1 MNEIAIKQH
10 SFEIAKNRLKEF
22 SENTE
27 NKLTLDPVDTDGF
40 FPFSDHRVTGQE
52 LNDKLVDIQKH
63 FTTINE
69 TNNKIIKE
77 FREVYNALDVLD
89 KDYITSI
96 VANVKAIEKTSND
109 VRIQQNILKQ
119 HNEKLENQQNKLD
132 IHQVE
137 INKSVESI
145 SKIVSALKIF
155 KDKLEEY
162 RHLNDIDQ
170 IWRDIENHSS
180 MLAENKR
187 KEEQFLINLKTIE
200 IANNDIIKQQ
210 DTLKK
215 EKEKLEKQYIEL
227 DTHQSETDKNI
238 TILKTFKDKLDKYEH
253 LNDIDQI
260 WKDIKNFSSILNESK
275 KREEHFFINLKAI
288 KEINDN
294 IIIQHNE
301 LVKEHNELTKQLS
314 EIDKNIENVSKNI
327 TILKSF
333 KDKLDKYKHLNDIDQ
348 IWKDIE
354 NHSST
359 LDESKKRDEI
369 LLSIIQKNKVEVNKH
384 IIDITQRTNDTLL
397 SLTKKVKYTYWLT
410 GSAIGLA
417 IFELILLLKR

>member
-22 SENTE
+22 SEKTE
-27 NKLTLDPVDTDGF
+27 TNFELKGVDTDGF
-40 FPFSDHRVTGQE
+40 FPFSDHRVTGKE
-52 LNDKLVDIQKH
+52 FNEKLVDILKY

-180 MLAENKR
+180 ILAESKK

-215 EKEKLEKQYIEL
+215 EKEKLEKQYIKL

-275 KREEHFFINLKAI
+275 KREEQFFINLKAI

-301 LVKEHNELTKQLS
+301 LTKQQS

-369 LLSIIQKNKVEVNKH
+369 LLSIIQKNKIEVNKY
-384 IIDITQRTNDTLL
+384 ITDITQRTNDTLL
-397 SLTKKVKYTYWLT
+397 SLTKKVKYAYWLT

-417 IFELILLLKR
+417 ILELILLLKR

>member
-22 SENTE
+22 SEKTE
-27 NKLTLDPVDTDGF
+27 TNFELKGVDTDGF
-40 FPFSDHRVTGQE
+40 FPFSDHRVTGKE
-52 LNDKLVDIQKH
+52 FNEKLVDILKY

-145 SKIVSALKIF
+145 SKIVSARKIF

-180 MLAENKR
+180 ILAESKK

-215 EKEKLEKQYIEL
+215 EKEKLEKQYIKL

-275 KREEHFFINLKAI
+275 KREEQFFINLKAI

-301 LVKEHNELTKQLS
+301 LTKQQS

-369 LLSIIQKNKVEVNKH
+369 LLSIIQKNKIEVNKY
-384 IIDITQRTNDTLL
+384 ITDITQRTNDTLL
-397 SLTKKVKYTYWLT
+397 SLTKKVKYAYWLT

-417 IFELILLLKR
+417 ILELILLLKR

>member
-22 SENTE
+22 SEKTE
-27 NKLTLDPVDTDGF
+27 TKLTLDTVDTDGF

-52 LNDKLVDIQKH
+52 LNTRLANIQDH
-63 FTTINE
+63 FATINE
-69 TNNKIIKE
+69 TNNKIIRE

-96 VANVKAIEKTSND
+96 IANVKAIEKTSND

-119 HNEKLENQQNKLD
+119 HNEKPENQQNKLD

-137 INKSVESI
+137 INKSVEGI
-145 SKIVSALKIF
+145 SKIVNALKIF

-162 RHLNDIDQ
+162 R
-170 IWRDIENHSS
+170 
-180 MLAENKR
+180 
-187 KEEQFLINLKTIE
+187 
-200 IANNDIIKQQ
+200 
-210 DTLKK
+210 
-215 EKEKLEKQYIEL
+215 
-227 DTHQSETDKNI
+227 
-238 TILKTFKDKLDKYEH
+238 H

-275 KREEHFFINLKAI
+275 KREEQFFINLKAI

-301 LVKEHNELTKQLS
+301 LVKEHNELTKRLS
-314 EIDKNIENVSKNI
+314 EIDKNMENVSN
-327 TILKSF
+327 
-333 KDKLDKYKHLNDIDQ
+333 
-348 IWKDIE
+348 
-354 NHSST
+354 T
-359 LDESKKRDEI
+359 LDERKKRDEI

-397 SLTKKVKYTYWLT
+397 SLTKKVKYTYWLA

>member
-27 NKLTLDPVDTDGF
+27 TKLTLDPVDTDGF

-180 MLAENKR
+180 ILAESKR

-215 EKEKLEKQYIEL
+215 ENEKLKKQYIEL

-253 LNDIDQI
+253 LNNIDQI
-260 WKDIKNFSSILNESK
+260 WKDIKSFSSI
-275 KREEHFFINLKAI
+275 
-288 KEINDN
+288 
-294 IIIQHNE
+294 
-301 LVKEHNELTKQLS
+301 
-314 EIDKNIENVSKNI
+314 
-327 TILKSF
+327 
-333 KDKLDKYKHLNDIDQ
+333 
-348 IWKDIE
+348 
-354 NHSST
+354 

>member
-22 SENTE
+22 SEKTE
-27 NKLTLDPVDTDGF
+27 TKLTLDTVDTDGF

-52 LNDKLVDIQKH
+52 LNTRLANIQDH
-63 FTTINE
+63 FATINE
-69 TNNKIIKE
+69 TNNKIIRE

-96 VANVKAIEKTSND
+96 IANVKAIEKTSND

-145 SKIVSALKIF
+145 SKIVNALKIF

-200 IANNDIIKQQ
+200 ITNNDIRKQQ

-215 EKEKLEKQYIEL
+215 ENEKLEKYYIKL

-275 KREEHFFINLKAI
+275 KREEQFFINLKAI

-301 LVKEHNELTKQLS
+301 LIKEHNELTKQLS
-314 EIDKNIENVSKNI
+314 EIDKNMENVSKNI

-369 LLSIIQKNKVEVNKH
+369 LLSIIQKNKIEVNKY

>member
-22 SENTE
+22 SEKTE
-27 NKLTLDPVDTDGF
+27 TKLTLDTVDTDGF
-40 FPFSDHRVTGQE
+40 FPFSDHRVTVQE
-52 LNDKLVDIQKH
+52 LNIRLANIQDH
-63 FTTINE
+63 FATINE
-69 TNNKIIKE
+69 TNNKIIRE

-96 VANVKAIEKTSND
+96 IANVKAIEKTSND

-145 SKIVSALKIF
+145 SKIVNALKIF

-200 IANNDIIKQQ
+200 ITNNDIRKQQ

-215 EKEKLEKQYIEL
+215 ENEKLEKYYIKL
-227 DTHQSETDKNI
+227 DTHQSETDKNM
-238 TILKTFKDKLDKYEH
+238 
-253 LNDIDQI
+253 
-260 WKDIKNFSSILNESK
+260 
-275 KREEHFFINLKAI
+275 
-288 KEINDN
+288 
-294 IIIQHNE
+294 
-301 LVKEHNELTKQLS
+301 
-314 EIDKNIENVSKNI
+314 ENVSN
-327 TILKSF
+327 
-333 KDKLDKYKHLNDIDQ
+333 
-348 IWKDIE
+348 
-354 NHSST
+354 T
-359 LDESKKRDEI
+359 LDERKKRDEI

-397 SLTKKVKYTYWLT
+397 SLTKKVKYTYRLA

>member
-27 NKLTLDPVDTDGF
+27 TKLTLDPVDTDGF

-180 MLAENKR
+180 ILAESKR

-215 EKEKLEKQYIEL
+215 ENEKLKKQYIEL

-260 WKDIKNFSSILNESK
+260 WKDIKSFSSI
-275 KREEHFFINLKAI
+275 
-288 KEINDN
+288 
-294 IIIQHNE
+294 
-301 LVKEHNELTKQLS
+301 
-314 EIDKNIENVSKNI
+314 
-327 TILKSF
+327 
-333 KDKLDKYKHLNDIDQ
+333 
-348 IWKDIE
+348 
-354 NHSST
+354 

>member
-22 SENTE
+22 SEKTE
-27 NKLTLDPVDTDGF
+27 TKLTLDTVDTDGF

-52 LNDKLVDIQKH
+52 LNTRLANIQDH
-63 FTTINE
+63 FATINE
-69 TNNKIIKE
+69 TNNKIIRE

-96 VANVKAIEKTSND
+96 IANVKAIEKTSND

-145 SKIVSALKIF
+145 SKIVNALKIF

-200 IANNDIIKQQ
+200 ITNNDIRKQQ

-215 EKEKLEKQYIEL
+215 ENEKLEKYYIKL

-260 WKDIKNFSSILNESK
+260 WKDI
-275 KREEHFFINLKAI
+275 
-288 KEINDN
+288 
-294 IIIQHNE
+294 
-301 LVKEHNELTKQLS
+301 
-314 EIDKNIENVSKNI
+314 
-327 TILKSF
+327 
-333 KDKLDKYKHLNDIDQ
+333 
-348 IWKDIE
+348 E

-369 LLSIIQKNKVEVNKH
+369 LLSIIQKNKIEVNKY

>member
-10 SFEIAKNRLKEF
+10 SFEIAKNRLKDF
-22 SENTE
+22 SEKTE
-27 NKLTLDPVDTDGF
+27 ADLEITSVPTDSCFGIF
-40 FPFSDHRVTGQE
+40 DYKVTGE
-52 LNDKLVDIQKH
+52 DLNKKLSVIQGH
-63 FTTINE
+63 FVAVNE
-69 TNNKIIKE
+69 TNNKIIRE
-77 FREVYNALDVLD
+77 FREIYNALDVLD

-132 IHQVE
+132 MHQVE

-170 IWRDIENHSS
+170 IWRDI
-180 MLAENKR
+180 
-187 KEEQFLINLKTIE
+187 
-200 IANNDIIKQQ
+200 
-210 DTLKK
+210 
-215 EKEKLEKQYIEL
+215 
-227 DTHQSETDKNI
+227 
-238 TILKTFKDKLDKYEH
+238 
-253 LNDIDQI
+253 
-260 WKDIKNFSSILNESK
+260 KNFSSILNESK
-275 KREEHFFINLKAI
+275 KREEQFFINLKAI

-294 IIIQHNE
+294 IKIQHNE

-314 EIDKNIENVSKNI
+314 EIDKNMENVSKNI

-348 IWKDIE
+348 IWKNIE

-369 LLSIIQKNKVEVNKH
+369 LLSIIQKNKVEVNKY

-397 SLTKKVKYTYWLT
+397 SLTKKVKYAYWLT

>member
-22 SENTE
+22 SEKTE
-27 NKLTLDPVDTDGF
+27 TKLELKGVDTDGF

-52 LNDKLVDIQKH
+52 LNTRLAKIQEH
-63 FTTINE
+63 FITINE
-69 TNNKIIKE
+69 TNNKIIRE
-77 FREVYNALDVLD
+77 FREVYNALDILD

-96 VANVKAIEKTSND
+96 IANVKAIEKTSND

-145 SKIVSALKIF
+145 SKIVNALKVF
-155 KDKLEEY
+155 KNKLEEY

-200 IANNDIIKQQ
+200 ITNNDIRKQQ

-215 EKEKLEKQYIEL
+215 ENEKLEKYYIKL

-275 KREEHFFINLKAI
+275 KREEQFFINLKAI

-327 TILKSF
+327 TILKTF

>member
-27 NKLTLDPVDTDGF
+27 TKLTLDPVDTDGF

-69 TNNKIIKE
+69 TNNKIIRE
-77 FREVYNALDVLD
+77 FREVYNALDILD

-96 VANVKAIEKTSND
+96 IANVKAIEKTSND
-109 VRIQQNILKQ
+109 VRVQQNILKQ

-180 MLAENKR
+180 MLAESKK

-200 IANNDIIKQQ
+200 VANNDIIKQQ

-260 WKDIKNFSSILNESK
+260 WKDIKNFSSILNERK
-275 KREEHFFINLKAI
+275 KREEQFFINLKAI

-314 EIDKNIENVSKNI
+314 EIDKNMENVSN
-327 TILKSF
+327 
-333 KDKLDKYKHLNDIDQ
+333 
-348 IWKDIE
+348 
-354 NHSST
+354 T
-359 LDESKKRDEI
+359 LDERKKRDEI

-397 SLTKKVKYTYWLT
+397 SLTKKVKYTYWLA

>member
-10 SFEIAKNRLKEF
+10 SFEIAKNRLKEV
-22 SENTE
+22 SEKTE
-27 NKLTLDPVDTDGF
+27 TNFELKGVDTDGF
-40 FPFSDHRVTGQE
+40 FPFSDHRVTGKE
-52 LNDKLVDIQKH
+52 FNEKLVDILNY

-180 MLAENKR
+180 ILAESKR
-187 KEEQFLINLKTIE
+187 KEEQFLINLKT

-215 EKEKLEKQYIEL
+215 EKEKLEKQYIKL

-260 WKDIKNFSSILNESK
+260 WKDIKNFSSILNERK
-275 KREEHFFINLKAI
+275 KREEQFFINLKAI

-301 LVKEHNELTKQLS
+301 LTKQQS
-314 EIDKNIENVSKNI
+314 EIDKNIENVSN
-327 TILKSF
+327 
-333 KDKLDKYKHLNDIDQ
+333 
-348 IWKDIE
+348 
-354 NHSST
+354 T
-359 LDESKKRDEI
+359 LDERKKREEI
-369 LLSIIQKNKVEVNKH
+369 LLSIIQKNKIEVNKY

-397 SLTKKVKYTYWLT
+397 SLTKKVKYAYWLT

-417 IFELILLLKR
+417 ILELILLLKR

>member
-22 SENTE
+22 SEKTE
-27 NKLTLDPVDTDGF
+27 TNFELKGVDTDGF
-40 FPFSDHRVTGQE
+40 FPFSDHRVTGKE
-52 LNDKLVDIQKH
+52 FNEKLVDILKY

-180 MLAENKR
+180 ILAESKR

-215 EKEKLEKQYIEL
+215 EKEKLEKQYIKL

-275 KREEHFFINLKAI
+275 KREEQFFINLKAI

-301 LVKEHNELTKQLS
+301 LTKQQS
-314 EIDKNIENVSKNI
+314 EIDKNIENVSN
-327 TILKSF
+327 
-333 KDKLDKYKHLNDIDQ
+333 
-348 IWKDIE
+348 
-354 NHSST
+354 T
-359 LDESKKRDEI
+359 LDERKKRDEI
-369 LLSIIQKNKVEVNKH
+369 LLSIIQKNKIEVNKY

-397 SLTKKVKYTYWLT
+397 SLTKKVKYAYWLT

-417 IFELILLLKR
+417 ILELILLLKR

>member
-22 SENTE
+22 SEKTE
-27 NKLTLDPVDTDGF
+27 TKLELKSVDTDGF

-52 LNDKLVDIQKH
+52 LNTRLANIQDH
-63 FTTINE
+63 FATIND
-69 TNNKIIKE
+69 TSNKIIKE

-96 VANVKAIEKTSND
+96 IANVKAIEKTSND

-132 IHQVE
+132 MHQVE

-180 MLAENKR
+180 ILAESKR

-200 IANNDIIKQQ
+200 IANNDIRKQQ

-215 EKEKLEKQYIEL
+215 EKEKLEKHYIKL

-260 WKDIKNFSSILNESK
+260 WQDIKNFSSILNESK
-275 KREEHFFINLKAI
+275 KREEQFFINLKTI
-288 KEINDN
+288 KEINNN
-294 IIIQHNE
+294 IKIQY
-301 LVKEHNELTKQLS
+301 NELTKQQS
-314 EIDKNIENVSKNI
+314 EIDKNMENASKNI
-327 TILKSF
+327 TLLKSF

-359 LDESKKRDEI
+359 LDERKKRDEI
-369 LLSIIQKNKVEVNKH
+369 LLSIIQKNKVEVNKY

-397 SLTKKVKYTYWLT
+397 SLTKKVKYAYWLT

>member
-22 SENTE
+22 SEKTE
-27 NKLTLDPVDTDGF
+27 TKLTLDTVDTDGF

-52 LNDKLVDIQKH
+52 LNIRLANIQDH
-63 FTTINE
+63 FATINE
-69 TNNKIIKE
+69 TNNKIIRE

-96 VANVKAIEKTSND
+96 IANVKAIEKTSND

-145 SKIVSALKIF
+145 SKIVNALKIF

-200 IANNDIIKQQ
+200 ITNNDIRKQQ

-215 EKEKLEKQYIEL
+215 ENEKLEKYYIKL
-227 DTHQSETDKNI
+227 DTHQSETDKNM
-238 TILKTFKDKLDKYEH
+238 
-253 LNDIDQI
+253 
-260 WKDIKNFSSILNESK
+260 
-275 KREEHFFINLKAI
+275 
-288 KEINDN
+288 
-294 IIIQHNE
+294 
-301 LVKEHNELTKQLS
+301 
-314 EIDKNIENVSKNI
+314 ENVSN
-327 TILKSF
+327 
-333 KDKLDKYKHLNDIDQ
+333 
-348 IWKDIE
+348 
-354 NHSST
+354 T
-359 LDESKKRDEI
+359 LDERKKRDEI

-397 SLTKKVKYTYWLT
+397 SLTKKVKYTYWLA

-417 IFELILLLKR
+417 IFELILLLKRWYNG

>member
-10 SFEIAKNRLKEF
+10 SFEIAKNRLKDF
-22 SENTE
+22 SEKTE
-27 NKLTLDPVDTDGF
+27 TKLELDSVDTDGF
-40 FPFSDHRVTGQE
+40 LPFSDHRVTGQE
-52 LNDKLVDIQKH
+52 FNTRLINIQEH
-63 FTTINE
+63 FATIND

-132 IHQVE
+132 MHQVE

-180 MLAENKR
+180 ILAESKR

-215 EKEKLEKQYIEL
+215 EKEKLEKQYIKL

-260 WKDIKNFSSILNESK
+260 WKDI
-275 KREEHFFINLKAI
+275 
-288 KEINDN
+288 
-294 IIIQHNE
+294 
-301 LVKEHNELTKQLS
+301 
-314 EIDKNIENVSKNI
+314 
-327 TILKSF
+327 
-333 KDKLDKYKHLNDIDQ
+333 
-348 IWKDIE
+348 E

-359 LDESKKRDEI
+359 LDERKKRDEI
-369 LLSIIQKNKVEVNKH
+369 LLSIIQKNKVEVNKY

-397 SLTKKVKYTYWLT
+397 SLTKKVKYAYWLT

>member
-1 MNEIAIKQH
+1 M
-10 SFEIAKNRLKEF
+10 
-22 SENTE
+22 
-27 NKLTLDPVDTDGF
+27 
-40 FPFSDHRVTGQE
+40 
-52 LNDKLVDIQKH
+52 
-63 FTTINE
+63 
-69 TNNKIIKE
+69 
-77 FREVYNALDVLD
+77 
-89 KDYITSI
+89 
-96 VANVKAIEKTSND
+96 
-109 VRIQQNILKQ
+109 
-119 HNEKLENQQNKLD
+119 
-132 IHQVE
+132 HQVE

-180 MLAENKR
+180 ILAESKR

-215 EKEKLEKQYIEL
+215 EKEKLEKQYIKL

-238 TILKTFKDKLDKYEH
+238 TILKTFKNKLDKYEH

-260 WKDIKNFSSILNESK
+260 WKN
-275 KREEHFFINLKAI
+275 
-288 KEINDN
+288 
-294 IIIQHNE
+294 
-301 LVKEHNELTKQLS
+301 
-314 EIDKNIENVSKNI
+314 
-327 TILKSF
+327 
-333 KDKLDKYKHLNDIDQ
+333 
-348 IWKDIE
+348 IE

-369 LLSIIQKNKVEVNKH
+369 LLSIIQKNKVEVNKY

-397 SLTKKVKYTYWLT
+397 SLTKKVKYAYWLT

>member
-22 SENTE
+22 SEKTE
-27 NKLTLDPVDTDGF
+27 TKLTLDTVDTDGF

-52 LNDKLVDIQKH
+52 LNTRLANIQDH
-63 FTTINE
+63 FATINE
-69 TNNKIIKE
+69 TNNKIIRE

-96 VANVKAIEKTSND
+96 IANVKAIEKTSND

-145 SKIVSALKIF
+145 SKIVNALKIF

-200 IANNDIIKQQ
+200 ITNNDIRKQQ

-215 EKEKLEKQYIEL
+215 ENEKLEKYYIKL

-275 KREEHFFINLKAI
+275 KRDEQFFINLKAI

-301 LVKEHNELTKQLS
+301 LIKEHNELTKQLS
-314 EIDKNIENVSKNI
+314 EIDKNMENVSKNI
-327 TILKSF
+327 IILKSF

-369 LLSIIQKNKVEVNKH
+369 LLSIIQKNKIEVNKY

>member
-22 SENTE
+22 SEKTE
-27 NKLTLDPVDTDGF
+27 TNFELKGVDTDGF
-40 FPFSDHRVTGQE
+40 FPFSDHRVTGKE
-52 LNDKLVDIQKH
+52 FNEKLVDILNY

-180 MLAENKR
+180 ILAESKR

-215 EKEKLEKQYIEL
+215 EKEKLEKQYIKL

-260 WKDIKNFSSILNESK
+260 WKDIKNFSSILNERK
-275 KREEHFFINLKAI
+275 KRE
-288 KEINDN
+288 
-294 IIIQHNE
+294 
-301 LVKEHNELTKQLS
+301 
-314 EIDKNIENVSKNI
+314 
-327 TILKSF
+327 
-333 KDKLDKYKHLNDIDQ
+333 
-348 IWKDIE
+348 
-354 NHSST
+354 
-359 LDESKKRDEI
+359 EI
-369 LLSIIQKNKVEVNKH
+369 LLSIIQKNKIEVNKY

-397 SLTKKVKYTYWLT
+397 SLTKKVKYAYWLT

-417 IFELILLLKR
+417 ILELILLLKR

>member
-1 MNEIAIKQH
+1 MNEIAIQKH
-10 SFEIAKNRLKEF
+10 SFEIAKNRLKDF
-22 SENTE
+22 SEKTE
-27 NKLTLDPVDTDGF
+27 ADLRITTVPTDGF
-40 FPFSDHRVTGQE
+40 FPFSDHRVTGKE
-52 LNDKLVDIQKH
+52 LNDRLVDIQKY
-63 FTTINE
+63 FITIND
-69 TNNKIIKE
+69 TSNKIIKE

-132 IHQVE
+132 MHQVE

-180 MLAENKR
+180 ILAESKR

-238 TILKTFKDKLDKYEH
+238 TILKTFKNKLDKYEH

-260 WKDIKNFSSILNESK
+260 WKDIKNFSSIQNERK
-275 KREEHFFINLKAI
+275 KREEQFFINLKAI

-314 EIDKNIENVSKNI
+314 EIDKNMENVSN
-327 TILKSF
+327 
-333 KDKLDKYKHLNDIDQ
+333 
-348 IWKDIE
+348 
-354 NHSST
+354 T
-359 LDESKKRDEI
+359 LDERKKRDEI
-369 LLSIIQKNKVEVNKH
+369 LLSIIQKNKIEVNKY

-397 SLTKKVKYTYWLT
+397 SLTKKVKYAYWLT

>member
-27 NKLTLDPVDTDGF
+27 TKLTLDPVDTDGF

-69 TNNKIIKE
+69 TNNKIIRE
-77 FREVYNALDVLD
+77 FREVYNALDILD

-96 VANVKAIEKTSND
+96 IANVKAIEKTSND
-109 VRIQQNILKQ
+109 VRVQQNILKQ

-180 MLAENKR
+180 MLAESKK

-200 IANNDIIKQQ
+200 VANNDIIKQQ

-275 KREEHFFINLKAI
+275 KREEQFFINLKAI

-314 EIDKNIENVSKNI
+314 EIDKNMENVSN
-327 TILKSF
+327 
-333 KDKLDKYKHLNDIDQ
+333 
-348 IWKDIE
+348 
-354 NHSST
+354 T
-359 LDESKKRDEI
+359 LDERKKRDEI

-397 SLTKKVKYTYWLT
+397 SLTKKVKYTYWLA

>member
-22 SENTE
+22 SEKTE
-27 NKLTLDPVDTDGF
+27 TKLTLDTVDTDGF

-52 LNDKLVDIQKH
+52 LNTRLANIQDH
-63 FTTINE
+63 FATINE
-69 TNNKIIKE
+69 TNNKIIRE

-96 VANVKAIEKTSND
+96 IANIKAIEKTSND

-145 SKIVSALKIF
+145 SKIVNALKIF

-200 IANNDIIKQQ
+200 ITNNDIRKQQ

-215 EKEKLEKQYIEL
+215 ENEKLEKYYIKL

-275 KREEHFFINLKAI
+275 KREEQFFINLKAI

-314 EIDKNIENVSKNI
+314 EIDKNMENVSN
-327 TILKSF
+327 
-333 KDKLDKYKHLNDIDQ
+333 
-348 IWKDIE
+348 
-354 NHSST
+354 T
-359 LDESKKRDEI
+359 LDERKKRDEI

-397 SLTKKVKYTYWLT
+397 SLTKKVKYTYWLA

>member
-22 SENTE
+22 SEKTE
-27 NKLTLDPVDTDGF
+27 TNFELKGVDTDGF
-40 FPFSDHRVTGQE
+40 FPFSDHRVTGKE
-52 LNDKLVDIQKH
+52 FNEKLVDILNY

-180 MLAENKR
+180 ILAESKR

-210 DTLKK
+210 DKLKK
-215 EKEKLEKQYIEL
+215 EKEKLEKQYIKL

-260 WKDIKNFSSILNESK
+260 WKDIKNFSSILNERK
-275 KREEHFFINLKAI
+275 KREEQFFINLKAI

-301 LVKEHNELTKQLS
+301 LTKQQS
-314 EIDKNIENVSKNI
+314 EIDKNIENVSN
-327 TILKSF
+327 
-333 KDKLDKYKHLNDIDQ
+333 
-348 IWKDIE
+348 
-354 NHSST
+354 T
-359 LDESKKRDEI
+359 LDERKKRDEI
-369 LLSIIQKNKVEVNKH
+369 LLSIIQKNKIEVNKY

-397 SLTKKVKYTYWLT
+397 SLTKKVKYAYWLT

-417 IFELILLLKR
+417 ILELILLLKR

>member
-22 SENTE
+22 SEKTE
-27 NKLTLDPVDTDGF
+27 TKLTLDTVDTDGF

-52 LNDKLVDIQKH
+52 LNIRLANIQDH
-63 FTTINE
+63 FATINE
-69 TNNKIIKE
+69 TNNKIIRE

-96 VANVKAIEKTSND
+96 ANVKAIEKTSND

-145 SKIVSALKIF
+145 SKIVNALKIF

-200 IANNDIIKQQ
+200 ITNNDIRKQQ

-215 EKEKLEKQYIEL
+215 ENEKLEKYYIKL
-227 DTHQSETDKNI
+227 DTHQSETDKNM
-238 TILKTFKDKLDKYEH
+238 
-253 LNDIDQI
+253 
-260 WKDIKNFSSILNESK
+260 
-275 KREEHFFINLKAI
+275 
-288 KEINDN
+288 
-294 IIIQHNE
+294 
-301 LVKEHNELTKQLS
+301 
-314 EIDKNIENVSKNI
+314 ENVSN
-327 TILKSF
+327 
-333 KDKLDKYKHLNDIDQ
+333 
-348 IWKDIE
+348 
-354 NHSST
+354 T
-359 LDESKKRDEI
+359 LDERKKRDEI

-397 SLTKKVKYTYWLT
+397 SLTKKVKYTYWLA

>member
-1 MNEIAIKQH
+1 MNEIAIKKH
-10 SFEIAKNRLKEF
+10 SFEIAKNRLKDF
-22 SENTE
+22 SEKTE
-27 NKLTLDPVDTDGF
+27 TKLELDSVDTDGF
-40 FPFSDHRVTGQE
+40 LPFSDHRVTGQE
-52 LNDKLVDIQKH
+52 FNTRLINIQEH
-63 FTTINE
+63 FATIND

-132 IHQVE
+132 MHQVE

-180 MLAENKR
+180 ILAERKR

-215 EKEKLEKQYIEL
+215 EKEKLEKQYIKL

-275 KREEHFFINLKAI
+275 KR
-288 KEINDN
+288 
-294 IIIQHNE
+294 
-301 LVKEHNELTKQLS
+301 
-314 EIDKNIENVSKNI
+314 
-327 TILKSF
+327 
-333 KDKLDKYKHLNDIDQ
+333 
-348 IWKDIE
+348 
-354 NHSST
+354 
-359 LDESKKRDEI
+359 DEI
-369 LLSIIQKNKVEVNKH
+369 LLSIIQKNKVEVNKY

-397 SLTKKVKYTYWLT
+397 SLTKKVKYAYWLT

>member
-27 NKLTLDPVDTDGF
+27 TKLTLDPVDTDGF

-180 MLAENKR
+180 ILAESKR

-215 EKEKLEKQYIEL
+215 ENEKLKKQYIEL

-260 WKDIKNFSSILNESK
+260 WKDIKSFSSILNESK
-275 KREEHFFINLKAI
+275 KREEQFFINLKAI

-301 LVKEHNELTKQLS
+301 LTKQLS
-314 EIDKNIENVSKNI
+314 EIDKNMENVSKNI
-327 TILKSF
+327 TILKTF

-348 IWKDIE
+348 IWKDTE

>member
-22 SENTE
+22 SEKTE
-27 NKLTLDPVDTDGF
+27 TNFELKGVDTDGF
-40 FPFSDHRVTGQE
+40 FPFSDHRVTGKE
-52 LNDKLVDIQKH
+52 FNEKLVDILKY

-180 MLAENKR
+180 ILAESKK

-215 EKEKLEKQYIEL
+215 EKEKLEKQYIKL

-260 WKDIKNFSSILNESK
+260 WKDIKNFSSILNERK
-275 KREEHFFINLKAI
+275 KREEQFFINLKAI

-301 LVKEHNELTKQLS
+301 LTKQQS

-369 LLSIIQKNKVEVNKH
+369 LLSIIQKNKIEVNKY
-384 IIDITQRTNDTLL
+384 ITDITQRTNDTLL
-397 SLTKKVKYTYWLT
+397 SLTKKVKYAYWLT

-417 IFELILLLKR
+417 ILELILLLKR

>member
-22 SENTE
+22 SEKTE
-27 NKLTLDPVDTDGF
+27 TNFELKGVDTDGF
-40 FPFSDHRVTGQE
+40 FPFSDHRVTGKE
-52 LNDKLVDIQKH
+52 FNEKLVDILNY

-180 MLAENKR
+180 ILAESKR
-187 KEEQFLINLKTIE
+187 KEEQFFINLKTIE

-215 EKEKLEKQYIEL
+215 EKEKLEKQYIKL

-260 WKDIKNFSSILNESK
+260 WKDIKNFSSILNERK
-275 KREEHFFINLKAI
+275 KREEQFFINLKAI

-301 LVKEHNELTKQLS
+301 LTKQQS
-314 EIDKNIENVSKNI
+314 EIDKNIENVSN
-327 TILKSF
+327 
-333 KDKLDKYKHLNDIDQ
+333 
-348 IWKDIE
+348 
-354 NHSST
+354 T
-359 LDESKKRDEI
+359 LDERKKREEI
-369 LLSIIQKNKVEVNKH
+369 LLSIIQKNKIEVNKY

-397 SLTKKVKYTYWLT
+397 SLTKKVKYAYWLT

-417 IFELILLLKR
+417 ILELILLLKR

>member
-22 SENTE
+22 SEKTE
-27 NKLTLDPVDTDGF
+27 TKLELKGVDTDGF

-52 LNDKLVDIQKH
+52 LNTRLANIQDH
-63 FTTINE
+63 FATIND
-69 TNNKIIKE
+69 TSNKIIKE

-96 VANVKAIEKTSND
+96 IANVKAIEKTSND
-109 VRIQQNILKQ
+109 VRVQQNILKQ

-180 MLAENKR
+180 MLAESKK

-200 IANNDIIKQQ
+200 VANNDIIKQQ

-260 WKDIKNFSSILNESK
+260 WKDIKNFSSILNERK
-275 KREEHFFINLKAI
+275 KREEQFFINLKVI

-314 EIDKNIENVSKNI
+314 EIDKNMENVSN
-327 TILKSF
+327 
-333 KDKLDKYKHLNDIDQ
+333 
-348 IWKDIE
+348 
-354 NHSST
+354 T
-359 LDESKKRDEI
+359 LDERKKRDEI
-369 LLSIIQKNKVEVNKH
+369 LLSIIQKNKIEVNKY

-397 SLTKKVKYTYWLT
+397 SLTKKVKYAYWLT

>member
-22 SENTE
+22 SEKTE
-27 NKLTLDPVDTDGF
+27 TKLTLDTVDTDGF

-52 LNDKLVDIQKH
+52 LNTRLG
-63 FTTINE
+63 
-69 TNNKIIKE
+69 
-77 FREVYNALDVLD
+77 
-89 KDYITSI
+89 
-96 VANVKAIEKTSND
+96 
-109 VRIQQNILKQ
+109 IQQNILKQ

-145 SKIVSALKIF
+145 SKIVNALKIF

-200 IANNDIIKQQ
+200 ITNNDIRKQQ

-215 EKEKLEKQYIEL
+215 ENEKLEKYYIKL

-275 KREEHFFINLKAI
+275 KREEQFFINLKAI

-314 EIDKNIENVSKNI
+314 EIDKNMENVSN
-327 TILKSF
+327 
-333 KDKLDKYKHLNDIDQ
+333 
-348 IWKDIE
+348 
-354 NHSST
+354 T
-359 LDESKKRDEI
+359 LDERKKRDEI

-397 SLTKKVKYTYWLT
+397 SLTKKVKYTYWLA

>member
-10 SFEIAKNRLKEF
+10 SFERAKNRLKHF
-22 SENTE
+22 SEKTE
-27 NKLTLDPVDTDGF
+27 TNFELKGVDTDGF
-40 FPFSDHRVTGQE
+40 FPFSDHRVTGKE
-52 LNDKLVDIQKH
+52 FNEKLVDILNY

-180 MLAENKR
+180 ILAESKR

-215 EKEKLEKQYIEL
+215 EKEKLEKQYIKL

-260 WKDIKNFSSILNESK
+260 WKDIKNFSSILNERK
-275 KREEHFFINLKAI
+275 KREEQFFINLKAI

-301 LVKEHNELTKQLS
+301 LTKQQS
-314 EIDKNIENVSKNI
+314 EIDKNIENVSN
-327 TILKSF
+327 
-333 KDKLDKYKHLNDIDQ
+333 
-348 IWKDIE
+348 
-354 NHSST
+354 T
-359 LDESKKRDEI
+359 LDERKKREEI
-369 LLSIIQKNKVEVNKH
+369 LLSIIQKNKIEVNKY

-397 SLTKKVKYTYWLT
+397 SLTKKVKYAYWLT

-417 IFELILLLKR
+417 ILELILLLKR

>member
-1 MNEIAIKQH
+1 MNEITIKQH

-27 NKLTLDPVDTDGF
+27 TKLTLDAVDTDGF

-52 LNDKLVDIQKH
+52 LNDRLVNIQKH

-96 VANVKAIEKTSND
+96 IANVKAIEKTSND

-145 SKIVSALKIF
+145 SKIVNALKVF

-180 MLAENKR
+180 ILAENKR
-187 KEEQFLINLKTIE
+187 KEEQFLFNLKAIE
-200 IANNDIIKQQ
+200 IANNDIR
-210 DTLKK
+210 
-215 EKEKLEKQYIEL
+215 KQYIKL
-227 DTHQSETDKNI
+227 DTHQSEIDKNVESI
-238 TILKTFKDKLDKYEH
+238 LENIAILKSFKDKFDRYEH

-260 WKDIKNFSSILNESK
+260 WKDTKN
-275 KREEHFFINLKAI
+275 
-288 KEINDN
+288 
-294 IIIQHNE
+294 
-301 LVKEHNELTKQLS
+301 LS
-314 EIDKNIENVSKNI
+314 CI
-327 TILKSF
+327 
-333 KDKLDKYKHLNDIDQ
+333 
-348 IWKDIE
+348 
-354 NHSST
+354 

-369 LLSIIQKNKVEVNKH
+369 LLSIIQKNKIDGNKN
-384 IIDITQRTNDTLL
+384 ITDITQRTNDTLL
-397 SLTKKVKYTYWLT
+397 ALAKKVKYAYWFA

-417 IFELILLLKR
+417 IFELILLFKR

>member
-1 MNEIAIKQH
+1 MNEITIKQH

-27 NKLTLDPVDTDGF
+27 TKLTLDAVDTDGF

-52 LNDKLVDIQKH
+52 LNDRLVNIQKH

-69 TNNKIIKE
+69 TNNKRIKE

-96 VANVKAIEKTSND
+96 IANVKAIEKTSND

-145 SKIVSALKIF
+145 SKIVNALKVF

-180 MLAENKR
+180 ILAENKR
-187 KEEQFLINLKTIE
+187 KEEQFLFNLKAIE
-200 IANNDIIKQQ
+200 IANNDIR
-210 DTLKK
+210 
-215 EKEKLEKQYIEL
+215 KQYIKL
-227 DTHQSETDKNI
+227 DTHQSEIDKNI
-238 TILKTFKDKLDKYEH
+238 ESILKNIAVLKTFKDNLDKYEH

-260 WKDIKNFSSILNESK
+260 WKDIKNFASILNESR
-275 KREEHFFINLKAI
+275 KREEQFLTNLRTI
-288 KEINDN
+288 KEANDN
-294 IIIQHNE
+294 IKIQHNE
-301 LVKEHNELTKQLS
+301 LIKQQS
-314 EIDKNIENVSKNI
+314 EIDKNVESILENI
-327 TILKSF
+327 AILKSF
-333 KDKLDKYKHLNDIDQ
+333 KDKFDRYEHLNDIDQ
-348 IWKDIE
+348 IWKDTKNLSCI
-354 NHSST
+354 

-369 LLSIIQKNKVEVNKH
+369 LLSIIQKNKIDGNKN
-384 IIDITQRTNDTLL
+384 ITDITQRTNDTLL
-397 SLTKKVKYTYWLT
+397 ALAKKVKYAYWFA

-417 IFELILLLKR
+417 IFELILLFKR

>member
-10 SFEIAKNRLKEF
+10 SFEIAKNRLKDF
-22 SENTE
+22 SEKTE
-27 NKLTLDPVDTDGF
+27 ADLEITSVPTDSCFGIF
-40 FPFSDHRVTGQE
+40 DYKVTGE
-52 LNDKLVDIQKH
+52 DLNKKLSVIQGH
-63 FTTINE
+63 FVAVNE
-69 TNNKIIKE
+69 TNNEIIRE
-77 FREVYNALDVLD
+77 FREIYNALDVLD

-132 IHQVE
+132 MHQVE

-180 MLAENKR
+180 ILAESKR

-215 EKEKLEKQYIEL
+215 EKEKLEKQYIKL

-238 TILKTFKDKLDKYEH
+238 TILKIFKDKLDKYEH

-260 WKDIKNFSSILNESK
+260 WKDIENFSSMLNESK
-275 KREEHFFINLKAI
+275 KRDEQFFINLKAI
-288 KEINDN
+288 KERNDN
-294 IIIQHNE
+294 IEIQY
-301 LVKEHNELTKQLS
+301 NELTKQQS
-314 EIDKNIENVSKNI
+314 EIDKNMENVSKNI
-327 TILKSF
+327 TLLKSF

-354 NHSST
+354 NHSSI
-359 LDESKKRDEI
+359 LDERKKRDEI

-384 IIDITQRTNDTLL
+384 IIDTTQRTNDTIL
-397 SLTKKVKYTYWLT
+397 SLTKKVKYSYWLT

>member
-10 SFEIAKNRLKEF
+10 NFEIAKNRLKEF
-22 SENTE
+22 SEKTE
-27 NKLTLDPVDTDGF
+27 TNFELKGVDTDGF
-40 FPFSDHRVTGQE
+40 FPFSDHRVTGKE
-52 LNDKLVDIQKH
+52 FNEKLVNILKY

-132 IHQVE
+132 MHQVE

-180 MLAENKR
+180 MLAESKR

-215 EKEKLEKQYIEL
+215 EKEKLEKQYIKL

-275 KREEHFFINLKAI
+275 KREEQFFINLKAI

-301 LVKEHNELTKQLS
+301 LTKQQS

-369 LLSIIQKNKVEVNKH
+369 LLSIIQKNKIEVNKY

-397 SLTKKVKYTYWLT
+397 SLTKKVKYAYWLT

>member
-22 SENTE
+22 SEKTE
-27 NKLTLDPVDTDGF
+27 TKLTLDTVDTDGF

-52 LNDKLVDIQKH
+52 LNIRLANIQDH
-63 FTTINE
+63 FATINE
-69 TNNKIIKE
+69 TNNKIIRE

-96 VANVKAIEKTSND
+96 IANVKAIEKTSND

-145 SKIVSALKIF
+145 SKIVNALKIF

-200 IANNDIIKQQ
+200 ITNNDIRKQQ

-215 EKEKLEKQYIEL
+215 ENEKLEKYYIKL
-227 DTHQSETDKNI
+227 DTHQSETDKNM
-238 TILKTFKDKLDKYEH
+238 
-253 LNDIDQI
+253 
-260 WKDIKNFSSILNESK
+260 
-275 KREEHFFINLKAI
+275 
-288 KEINDN
+288 
-294 IIIQHNE
+294 
-301 LVKEHNELTKQLS
+301 
-314 EIDKNIENVSKNI
+314 ENVSN
-327 TILKSF
+327 
-333 KDKLDKYKHLNDIDQ
+333 
-348 IWKDIE
+348 
-354 NHSST
+354 T
-359 LDESKKRDEI
+359 LDERKKRDEI

-397 SLTKKVKYTYWLT
+397 SLTKKVKYTYWLA